1 MEENGT
7 GSSIRII
14 PTEES
19 IEKTSERIEE
29 ISESI
34 EEVERTGKEDFGY
47 KEEDKSL
54 NNYIKNIYKVIV
66 LWINCYKHTDCAA
79 GIENIERSLDEKI
92 QNVI

>member
-1 MEENGT
+1 LEENGT

-19 IEKTSERIEE
+19 IEK

-34 EEVERTGKEDFGY
+34 EEIERTEKEDFVY

-54 NNYIKNIYKVIV
+54 NNKIKNIYKVIV

-79 GIENIERSLDEKI
+79 GIENIERSLGEKI
-92 QNVI
+92 QNII

>member
-19 IEKTSERIEE
+19 IEK

-34 EEVERTGKEDFGY
+34 EEIERTEKEDFVY
-47 KEEDKSL
+47 NEEDKSL
-54 NNYIKNIYKVIV
+54 NNKIKNI
-66 LWINCYKHTDCAA
+66 
-79 GIENIERSLDEKI
+79 
-92 QNVI
+92 